1 MSIPAGRSLSAPIP
15 SRASFYVVIAGL
27 VKLSTYV
34 PDGRDQVLAL
44 VERGDLFGEFAPAET
59 SVPMRA
65 AAFDHRVVV
74 GTVHRPVFEDI
85 LRNAPEIAMCVIRV
99 LARRLRAA
107 EQEIQDLALRNIRG
121 RLASLLVRL
130 SEEYGEPH
138 NRGIRLSLRLTHH
151 DLASMVGATRETT
164 TSVISRFRYEGLLAV
179 EQRMLIIGFARSHTA
194 GIIDPGYTLELSK
207 PLLHRHSWSRSELPD
222 VRPADLQTSLE
233 RSPDDESLLCRPSAC
248 RS

>member
-1 MSIPAGRSLSAPIP
+1 LSAPIP

-65 AAFDHRVVV
+65 EAFDHRVVV

-130 SEEYGEPH
+130 AEEYGEPH

-151 DLASMVGATRETT
+151 DLASMVGATRETASSAGSDT
-164 TSVISRFRYEGLLAV
+164 RSCLPSSSGCSSSASRDRTPRASLILDIRWNYRSRFCIDTHGA
-179 EQRMLIIGFARSHTA
+179 GRSCQMSDRR
-194 GIIDPGYTLELSK
+194 ISEPRLEK
-207 PLLHRHSWSRSELPD
+207 
-222 VRPADLQTSLE
+222 E
-233 RSPDDESLLCRPSAC
+233 RG
-248 RS
+248 